1 VTEQP
6 SLDQDFLRRWI
17 GRREVARDA
26 IGARLVR
33 EFRAT
38 LDLDDSE
45 STEGDAAPLGI
56 HWCLAPPAAK
66 TSALGPDGHPMTGEF
81 LPPVPLPRRMW
92 AGSALR
98 FADALRIGDV
108 VERHSRIV
116 DVVVKQGRSGSLCF
130 VTVDHAYATTRGL
143 AISERQ
149 DIVYRGFAPKDE
161 SSAARVETRSPV
173 PADAGWHR
181 DMKVDPVLLFRYSA
195 LTFNGHRIH
204 YDRGYATGTE
214 GYRGLVVHGPLQ
226 ATLLLEHAAR
236 IRSTA
241 PRVFRVRALQPLFD
255 SGSIRLAARQSESRL
270 ELWIEEGTRRT
281 MEATATW

>member
-1 VTEQP
+1 VREQP
-6 SLDQDFLRRWI
+6 NLDQDLLRRWI
-17 GRREVARDA
+17 GRTEVVRDT
-26 IGARLVR
+26 IGIRLAR

-38 LDLDDSE
+38 LDLNDAE
-45 STEGDAAPLGI
+45 PAEGDAAPLGV
-56 HWCLAPPAAK
+56 HWCLAPPTARM
-66 TSALGPDGHPMTGEF
+66 SDLGPDGHPAPGGF

-130 VTVDHAYATTRGL
+130 VTVDHAFSTMRGP

-149 DIVYRGFAPKDE
+149 DIVYREFEPKDALSATGVE
-161 SSAARVETRSPV
+161 SQPPV
-173 PADAGWHR
+173 PAEAGWHC

-226 ATLLLEHAAR
+226 ATLLLEFAAR
-236 IRSTA
+236 IRQRA
-241 PRVFRVRALQPLFD
+241 PHGFTVRALQPLFD
-255 SGSIRLAARQSESRL
+255 TGPFRLAARQSESGL
-270 ELWIEEGTRRT
+270 ELWIDDGTRRT
-281 MEATATW
+281 MEAAATW